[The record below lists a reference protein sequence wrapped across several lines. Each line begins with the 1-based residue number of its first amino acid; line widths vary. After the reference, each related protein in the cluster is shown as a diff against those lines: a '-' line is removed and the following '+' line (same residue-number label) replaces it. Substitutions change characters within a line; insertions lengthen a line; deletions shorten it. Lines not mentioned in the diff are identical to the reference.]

1 MWVVVGLGNPGLRYK
16 DTRHNAG
23 ASFIRRLSKE
33 WDLRLKRRSSYFKS
47 GEQRRGDKSIVLAIP
62 LTYMNRSGYAVREIL
77 ERYGLPPERLVVV
90 YDDLDIPL
98 GTIRIRKEGGAGTH
112 KGMHSVIQELETE
125 EFPRLRL
132 GIGPLPAG
140 EDATQF
146 VLSSFE
152 KEERPLFHKS
162 LEKAKEALEMIFAGE
177 IDKAM
182 NMYNTRGESLGD

>member
-1 MWVVVGLGNPGLRYK
+1 MVGLGNPGLRYK

>member
-62 LTYMNRSGYAVREIL
+62 LTYMNRSSYAVREIL